1 MMAQLAKAAQK
12 QLADLLFPVRA
23 ARGEEEDGIL
33 NVPLHE
39 RRLQTETYDFT
50 ILTIANLLRE
60 EKIVVPEFQRKYV
73 WNRNQA
79 SRLIESI
86 IIQCPIPVIYLDQED
101 DGTLKVID
109 GNQRLMSI
117 RLFFENG
124 FRLKGL
130 RAFPDLNG
138 FLFRELDPRFRT
150 HIENRTIRCI
160 TILKETHP
168 QIKFDVF
175 ERLNTG
181 AVQLNPQELRHGL
194 YHGSLMEKLDEL
206 GEYEPWQELSGIKD
220 DKRMRGAELILRF
233 LALRFKLDEYE
244 KPLAT
249 FLNKFAQGN
258 RDVGKDDEFENAFK
272 KSVDG
277 MKALL
282 GSKAFRL
289 LDADGKPDN
298 NFNSAVFDAQMVGFA
313 LSGRSPKNISKELGA
328 EFLPRYVALQTD
340 REYVRAVSASTS
352 DRPLVHTRIELF
364 RSLVQEI
371 VPV

>member
-1 MMAQLAKAAQK
+1 MAQQAKLAQR

-23 ARGEEEDGIL
+23 SRSEDDEGIL
-33 NVPLHE
+33 NVPLNE

-50 ILTIANLLRE
+50 ISTIETLLKD
-60 EKIVVPEFQRKYV
+60 EKIVIPDFQRKYV
-73 WNRNQA
+73 WTRNQA
-79 SRLIESI
+79 SRLIESL
-86 IIQCPIPVIYLDQED
+86 IIQCPIPVVYLDQED

-117 RLFFENG
+117 RLFLENG
-124 FRLKGL
+124 FKLKGL

-194 YHGSLMEKLDEL
+194 YHGRLMELLDEL
-206 GEYEPWQELSGIKD
+206 GEYEPWQALSGIKD

-233 LALRFKLDEYE
+233 LALCFKLDEYE
-244 KPLAT
+244 KPLAS
-249 FLNKFAQGN
+249 FLNKFAQNN
-258 RDVGKDDEFENAFK
+258 RDAKENDAFANTFMAAVD
-272 KSVDG
+272 SVQS
-277 MKALL
+277 ML
-282 GSKAFRL
+282 GNKAFRL
-289 LDADGKPDN
+289 LDERGEPDN
-298 NFNSAVFDAQMVGFA
+298 NFNAAIFDAQMVGFA
-313 LSGRSPKNISKELGA
+313 LAKRSAKDINAVVRKGLMEN
-328 EFLPRYVALQTD
+328 YQALQSNRD
-340 REYVRAVSASTS
+340 YHRAVSASTS
-352 DRPLVHTRIELF
+352 DPPLVRYRITMF
-364 RSLVQEI
+364 RDLIERI
-371 VPV
+371 IP

>member
-1 MMAQLAKAAQK
+1 MAQPGKLAQK

-23 ARGEEEDGIL
+23 TRAEDDEGIL
-33 NVPLHE
+33 NVPLNE

-50 ILTIANLLRE
+50 ISTLETLLRE
-60 EKIVVPEFQRKYV
+60 DKIVVPDFQRNYV
-73 WNRNQA
+73 WTRNQA
-79 SRLIESI
+79 SRLIESL
-86 IIQCPIPVIYLDQED
+86 IIQCPIPVVYLDQED

-117 RLFFENG
+117 RLFLENG

-130 RAFPDLNG
+130 KAFPDLNG

-194 YHGSLMEKLDEL
+194 YHSTLMDKLDEW
-206 GEYEPWQELSGIKD
+206 GQYEPWQELCGIKD

-233 LALRFKLDEYE
+233 LALSYNLEAYE
-244 KPLAT
+244 KPLAS
-249 FLNKFAQGN
+249 FLNNFAQNN
-258 RDVGKDDEFENAFK
+258 RHGDRIESFERSFK
-272 KSVDG
+272 LSVDG
-277 MKALL
+277 VHRLL
-282 GSKAFRL
+282 GKRAFRM
-289 LDADGKPDN
+289 LDGHGNPDK
-298 NFNSAVFDAQMVGFA
+298 NFNSAVFDAQMVGF
-313 LSGRSPKNISKELGA
+313 SHSSVRENNFTA
-328 EFLPRYVALQTD
+328 EFQRRFLESYLNLQGN
-340 REYVRAVSASTS
+340 REFFRSISASTS
-352 DRPLVHTRIELF
+352 DPPLVRTRITMFKELID
-364 RSLVQEI
+364 SSI
-371 VPV
+371 AP